1 MDLIFSRQLVT
12 STVLLVK
19 LTGGKL
25 KEVILAESVL
35 GVAGVELQNVLD
47 SVVALDVQREGF
59 SAEEPGNILRA
70 GRSGERAGVL
80 VDTVRLQVSS
90 QGSEIEVAS
99 HGVGAGSGNVVNVGE
114 DGVEDGGGITELR
127 QFEDKANNSNGIVYS
142 SISILGTYCDGTST
156 CTYASIDRSSRE

>member
-1 MDLIFSRQLVT
+1 M
-12 STVLLVK
+12 
-19 LTGGKL
+19 
-25 KEVILAESVL
+25 AESVL

-70 GRSGERAGVL
+70 RRSGERAGVL
-80 VDTVRLQVSS
+80 VNTVRLQVSS

-99 HGVGAGSGNVVNVGE
+99 LGVGAGSGNVVNVGE
-114 DGVEDGGGITELR
+114 DGVEEGGGITELR

-142 SISILGTYCDGTST
+142 SISILGT
-156 CTYASIDRSSRE
+156 

>member
-1 MDLIFSRQLVT
+1 MIFSRQLVT
-12 STVLLVK
+12 NTVFLVK
-19 LTGGKL
+19 LTGSNL

-70 GRSGERAGVL
+70 RRSGERAGVL
-80 VDTVRLQVSS
+80 VNTVRLQVSS

-99 HGVGAGSGNVVNVGE
+99 LGVGAGSGNVVNVGE
-114 DGVEDGGGITELR
+114 DGVEEGGGITELR

-142 SISILGTYCDGTST
+142 SISILGT
-156 CTYASIDRSSRE
+156 